1 MNSSI
6 TFKNID
12 SSDALK
18 DYVEKKLSKLDK
30 FFDKYAEARVVFS
43 VEKDNHI
50 AEISVVSSKL
60 NLKAKEKSD
69 DMYSSIDLV
78 MDKLKI
84 QLSKFKEKV
93 QSHRSKNRVKE
104 EMLLEEPI
112 YQI

>member
-1 MNSSI
+1 MQLDI

-18 DYVEKKLSKLDK
+18 VYVEKKLSKLDK
-30 FFDKYAEARVVFS
+30 YFDKYAEARVVFS

-50 AEISVVSSKL
+50 AEISLISSKL

-78 MDKLKI
+78 MDKLKV
-84 QLSKFKEKV
+84 QLSKFKEKI
-93 QSHRSKNRVKE
+93 QSHRSKNRIKE
-104 EMLLEEPI
+104 EMFEEEPL
-112 YQI
+112 YQT